1 MDRNIKIVDSGLEY
15 YTLEP
20 CDSIILGRMYD
31 NDADTIVI
39 ERPEAEKNSV
49 CTMIITN
56 PMGSVVDHIIM
67 ENDKY
72 NIKNVVSQNSYV
84 KIGFSFSR
92 QDGYIKNTAIIIG
105 SFLSAQKP
113 DGFVPVEPEQ
123 KKNLD
128 YLVSYGFTDSKLV
141 GNELQFFNMNGDK
154 VVAFDLSPFT
164 QEQSDLGELDASK
177 ETFVKGKKTSNLTN
191 DGDGASPFATEQW
204 VTEHGV
210 GVTIDTEM
218 SDTST
223 NPVQNK
229 VIKEYVD
236 VEVNTINQEI
246 DSIGTSISDT
256 NQKVE
261 QLNSQVDGIN
271 NKLNN
276 KANLNEENNFTGIN
290 KFNAETQFNGTIE
303 IHNNDININNG
314 VLKTTNEN
322 NDIVTKYAPDK
333 ITITKNG
340 DTQTNEL
347 ELPNKSGILA
357 TTDDINEKVG
367 FKYTKLKNVDI
378 NNNKEDAIIT
388 EDTDASISMYHQ
400 NGTTQAGITASK
412 SYVEMATVDTSTE
425 KASTAKVALS
435 SEVVTIETQ
444 DTTGKGTKILVSPDD
459 ISFNDRPKVK
469 DNGNKI
475 DVAIKT
481 DLDNYIPT
489 QSENGTHYSQVNN
502 ENGQFS
508 VHISKNGDTADL
520 HNLIINKDGV
530 FITSKVKVQ
539 GDAEVSGSVTV
550 KETETLKVKDNI
562 VITNADGI
570 DLVDMSGLGIRKNSN
585 DTYGI
590 VYDPASDSVKLGL
603 GKLDTTGKF
612 TFNEGEGQ
620 PVAVRDDSSL
630 LVDGHLIKWD
640 ATNNKFVDCGKD
652 MADIATANT
661 IATRTADGALKA
673 TAIADIDI
681 ENQTDDTVATKKD
694 IKNKQ
699 DKLTAGT
706 NITIEGSTISS
717 SEPIAEAIRDNTVQ
731 IEGENGS
738 LLIGGANTSY
748 NNNGVISIGKN
759 AKGDSSRNYTIAI
772 GGYAYAKGGISIGES
787 SQSTDGVTIGY
798 LAKGTATDTIQ
809 LGSGTNS
816 TANSFQI
823 NDDNIYKTK
832 THTLTVQNI
841 EQDGNPVYGILSGNA
856 DPTTE
861 TVGKQFQFYV
871 NTASKKLFQCMAVT
885 TTTEEPIITTYE
897 WQTVGDETLA
907 KQIQNNEIQIK
918 NSNGGFQAGG
928 NNKGAL
934 LGGSIG
940 NSSNTANGG
949 SVGYEA
955 VSSNGGAVGSGA
967 KAGHGGAIGWGAVA
981 TSGFAGGYNAKT
993 VNGTTNI
1000 NAVQLGT
1007 GTNAME
1013 NSLQIYDDNIYNANT
1028 HTLTVRNAQVNG
1040 NNVYGVLQG
1049 ETDPT
1054 EATVGAVGQCY
1065 LNTTTQKYYICV
1077 SDANSTYTW
1086 KSFAVDDD
1094 LADKLATNE
1103 FNIYVGTAD
1112 ACSNT
1117 NGDFGQCV
1125 QIYNKDGTFYA
1136 QRQFLFDKNDFVQE
1150 GDDANKKYSLAS
1162 DVMRTSAITDD
1173 TGTATDKVISQ
1184 KGATDNFVPKKTA
1197 ETGIL
1202 KAYCVNGEKSDDV
1215 CSVSMLGEAGAIAR
1229 YNGQKQLCVTVDPT
1243 DINHVTRKKYVD
1255 DNKVDKTG
1263 GTISGNLAIQGNLTV
1278 TGETTTE
1285 KQKTLDVEDNFI
1297 YTNANKVELT
1307 ALLSGLAIYK
1317 NGTDI
1322 YAIAYDPATDS
1333 VKLGLGTRDEQ
1344 GVFHFNTGEG
1354 SPVAVRADS
1363 ADLTDN
1369 HIIIW
1374 DATNHKLID
1383 SGKTLDDLAKK
1394 TGATFTGNIV
1404 LNSDTAIQSQ
1414 SVLSTNLQKFDLM
1427 KRNEK
1432 GYVEVGNSEDELQ
1445 LFGNLSMPTY
1455 NGNYLALKS
1464 DVTAA
1469 LNVRTILNTQTLTA
1483 DKGSWYN
1490 QFATITP
1497 IWDGSTYKK
1506 QYDFY
1511 GSIGSLGQGTVTI
1524 TVPVTMSSLR
1534 NLTCG
1539 SSGEWKNWER
1549 VNAVRIAFTS
1559 NTTFAITISDDQGS
1573 AHNVDFHLTFIN
1585 D

>member
-20 CDSIILGRMYD
+20 CDCIILGRMYD

-39 ERPEAEKNSV
+39 ERPEAEKDSV

-92 QDGYIKNTAIIIG
+92 QDGYIKNTAIIVG

-123 KKNLD
+123 KKNFD
-128 YLVSYGFTDSKLV
+128 YLASYGFTDSKLV

-154 VVAFDLSPFT
+154 VIAFDLSPFT
-164 QEQSDLGELDASK
+164 QEQSDLGELDESK

-210 GVTIDTEM
+210 GVTVDTEM
-218 SDTST
+218 SDTSI

-246 DSIGTSISDT
+246 DSIGTSITAT

-694 IKNKQ
+694 IKSKQ

-706 NITIEGSTISS
+706 NITIEGSTISA

-731 IEGENGS
+731 IVRQTGS
-738 LLIGGANTSY
+738 SKSFKAGGANTNSRIDSIAIGDNALGSGG
-748 NNNGVISIGKN
+748 NNPIAIGKN
-759 AKGDSSRNYTIAI
+759 TVAQGNNTISL
-772 GGYAYAKGGISIGES
+772 GYNARAQAEN
-787 SQSTDGVTIGY
+787 
-798 LAKGTATDTIQ
+798 AIQ
-809 LGSGTNS
+809 LGQGTNS

-823 NDDNIYKTK
+823 RADNIYKTD

-841 EQDGNPVYGILSGNA
+841 EQDGKPVYGILSGTA

-861 TVGKQFQFYV
+861 TIGNQFQFYV
-871 NTASKKLFQCMAVT
+871 NTTSKKLFQCLAVT
-885 TTTEEPIITTYE
+885 TTTEEPITTTYE
-897 WQTVGDETLA
+897 WQSVGDETLA
-907 KQIQNNEIQIK
+907 KQIQNNEVQIQNGYKLLLAKAKSNSDGIAIGNDANNDFWNGISIGHDVSTHGQAIAIGVGSSATATDAIALGHSAKATADSAIQIGMGT
-918 NSNGGFQAGG
+918 N
-928 NNKGAL
+928 
-934 LGGSIG
+934 
-940 NSSNTANGG
+940 NTAN
-949 SVGYEA
+949 
-955 VSSNGGAVGSGA
+955 
-967 KAGHGGAIGWGAVA
+967 
-981 TSGFAGGYNAKT
+981 
-993 VNGTTNI
+993 
-1000 NAVQLGT
+1000 
-1007 GTNAME
+1007 
-1013 NSLQIYDDNIYNANT
+1013 SLKILRDNIYNATT
-1028 HTLTVRNAQVNG
+1028 HTLTVKNAQVNG
-1040 NNVYGVLQG
+1040 NNVYGILQG

-1054 EATVGAVGQCY
+1054 ETTVGAVSQFY
-1065 LNTTTQKYYICV
+1065 LNTDSK
-1077 SDANSTYTW
+1077 ALW
-1086 KSFAVDDD
+1086 
-1094 LADKLATNE
+1094 
-1103 FNIYVGTAD
+1103 
-1112 ACSNT
+1112 
-1117 NGDFGQCV
+1117 QCV
-1125 QIYNKDGTFYA
+1125 
-1136 QRQFLFDKNDFVQE
+1136 
-1150 GDDANKKYSLAS
+1150 
-1162 DVMRTSAITDD
+1162 AIT
-1173 TGTATDKVISQ
+1173 TATDATTYSWQQVGGASEKKYLHVIEYSSAVPNAIVTANIISNSSDAFTNRTLYDWLIDNNYNAIS
-1184 KGATDNFVPKKTA
+1184 KYYVATGSLLPTLDTPPLFVGANCVYGLYAKPGVSLESEKVPK
-1197 ETGIL
+1197 
-1202 KAYCVNGEKSDDV
+1202 Y
-1215 CSVSMLGEAGAIAR
+1215 
-1229 YNGQKQLCVTVDPT
+1229 
-1243 DINHVTRKKYVD
+1243 
-1255 DNKVDKTG
+1255 
-1263 GTISGNLAIQGNLTV
+1263 
-1278 TGETTTE
+1278 
-1285 KQKTLDVEDNFI
+1285 I
-1297 YTNANKVELT
+1297 YTQQRVNQSSELKINNQI
-1307 ALLSGLAIYK
+1307 SYVI
-1317 NGTDI
+1317 NN
-1322 YAIAYDPATDS
+1322 IAGKRFASDFA
-1333 VKLGLGTRDEQ
+1333 
-1344 GVFHFNTGEG
+1344 F
-1354 SPVAVRADS
+1354 
-1363 ADLTDN
+1363 
-1369 HIIIW
+1369 
-1374 DATNHKLID
+1374 KLID
-1383 SGKTLDDLAKK
+1383 T
-1394 TGATFTGNIV
+1394 V
-1404 LNSDTAIQSQ
+1404 
-1414 SVLSTNLQKFDLM
+1414 
-1427 KRNEK
+1427 
-1432 GYVEVGNSEDELQ
+1432 VEL
-1445 LFGNLSMPTY
+1445 
-1455 NGNYLALKS
+1455 
-1464 DVTAA
+1464 
-1469 LNVRTILNTQTLTA
+1469 
-1483 DKGSWYN
+1483 
-1490 QFATITP
+1490 
-1497 IWDGSTYKK
+1497 
-1506 QYDFY
+1506 
-1511 GSIGSLGQGTVTI
+1511 
-1524 TVPVTMSSLR
+1524 
-1534 NLTCG
+1534 
-1539 SSGEWKNWER
+1539 
-1549 VNAVRIAFTS
+1549 
-1559 NTTFAITISDDQGS
+1559 
-1573 AHNVDFHLTFIN
+1573 
-1585 D
+1585 

>member
-39 ERPEAEKNSV
+39 ERPEAEKDSV

-56 PMGSVVDHIIM
+56 SVGKVVDHIIM

-72 NIKNVVSQNSYV
+72 SIKNNVSQNNYV

-92 QDGYIKNTAIIIG
+92 QDGYVKNSAIVVG
-105 SFLSAQKP
+105 SFLMAQKP
-113 DGFVPVEPEQ
+113 DGFVPLEPEQ

-128 YLVSYGFTDSKLV
+128 YLAGYGFTDSKLV

-164 QEQSDLGELDASK
+164 QEQSDLSELDESK

-210 GVTIDTEM
+210 GVEADTEM

-246 DSIGTSISDT
+246 DSIGTSIADT

-290 KFNAETQFNGTIE
+290 KFNTETQFNGTIE

-322 NDIVTKYAPDK
+322 DDIVTKYAPDK
-333 ITITKNG
+333 ITTTKNG

-347 ELPNKSGILA
+347 KLPNKSGILA
-357 TTDDINEKVG
+357 TIDDINEKVG

-388 EDTDASISMYHQ
+388 ENTDATISMYHQ

-562 VITNADGI
+562 VITNADGV

-652 MADIATANT
+652 MAETATANT

-706 NITIEGSTISS
+706 NITIAGSTISS
-717 SEPIAEAIRDNTVQ
+717 SEPIAEAIRDNTTQ
-731 IEGENGS
+731 IVPTSGG
-738 LLIGGANTSY
+738 LAIGGAKKSTFNGNIAIGDEAETFTGSTS
-748 NNNGVISIGKN
+748 ISIGSAAKSGYQGIAMGGSADSHFGIGAISIGLYAN
-759 AKGDSSRNYTIAI
+759 ANKDTNIAI
-772 GGYAYAKGGISIGES
+772 GSQARAINSYATSVGSSALSSGFGATSYGNNANATGGDSIALGRLS
-787 SQSTDGVTIGY
+787 DANKDGSYQIGR
-798 LAKGTATDTIQ
+798 
-809 LGSGTNS
+809 GTNA
-816 TANSFQI
+816 TANSLQI
-823 NDDNIYKTK
+823 KDDNIYKTD

-841 EQDGNPVYGILSGNA
+841 EQDGNPVYGILSGDA

-871 NTASKKLFQCMAVT
+871 NTTSKKLFQCMSVT
-885 TTTEEPIITTYE
+885 TTTEEPITTTYE
-897 WQTVGDETLA
+897 WQAVGDETLA
-907 KQIQNNEIQIK
+907 KQIQNNEVQIRP
-918 NSNGGFQAGG
+918 SSGGLA
-928 NNKGAL
+928 
-934 LGGSIG
+934 LGGAIKSSSAEDIAIG
-940 NSSNTANGG
+940 YNAQNTNNLSTAIGR
-949 SVGYEA
+949 
-955 VSSNGGAVGSGA
+955 GA
-967 KAGHGGAIGWGAVA
+967 KAGFQGTALGNGADSSSGTGGLALGRGSTTKA
-981 TSGFAGGYNAKT
+981 TY
-993 VNGTTNI
+993 
-1000 NAVQLGT
+1000 AVQLGL
-1007 GTNAME
+1007 GTNSTA
-1013 NSLQIYDDNIYNANT
+1013 NSLQIQNDNIYKADT
-1028 HTLTVRNAQVNG
+1028 HTLTVQNAQVNG
-1040 NNVYGVLQG
+1040 NNVYGILQG
-1049 ETDPT
+1049 ETNPT
-1054 EATVGAVGQCY
+1054 GATVGAVGQFYISTATDPASLWLCTKVETVDS
-1065 LNTTTQKYYICV
+1065 TT
-1077 SDANSTYTW
+1077 TYTW
-1086 KSFAVDDD
+1086 TKQGGS
-1094 LADKLATNE
+1094 
-1103 FNIYVGTAD
+1103 
-1112 ACSNT
+1112 
-1117 NGDFGQCV
+1117 
-1125 QIYNKDGTFYA
+1125 
-1136 QRQFLFDKNDFVQE
+1136 E
-1150 GDDANKKYSLAS
+1150 G
-1162 DVMRTSAITDD
+1162 
-1173 TGTATDKVISQ
+1173 G
-1184 KGATDNFVPKKTA
+1184 G
-1197 ETGIL
+1197 
-1202 KAYCVNGEKSDDV
+1202 
-1215 CSVSMLGEAGAIAR
+1215 
-1229 YNGQKQLCVTVDPT
+1229 KQLYQHNV
-1243 DINHVTRKKYVD
+1243 
-1255 DNKVDKTG
+1255 
-1263 GTISGNLAIQGNLTV
+1263 ALT
-1278 TGETTTE
+1278 T
-1285 KQKTLDVEDNFI
+1285 
-1297 YTNANKVELT
+1297 
-1307 ALLSGLAIYK
+1307 
-1317 NGTDI
+1317 
-1322 YAIAYDPATDS
+1322 
-1333 VKLGLGTRDEQ
+1333 
-1344 GVFHFNTGEG
+1344 
-1354 SPVAVRADS
+1354 
-1363 ADLTDN
+1363 
-1369 HIIIW
+1369 
-1374 DATNHKLID
+1374 
-1383 SGKTLDDLAKK
+1383 
-1394 TGATFTGNIV
+1394 
-1404 LNSDTAIQSQ
+1404 
-1414 SVLSTNLQKFDLM
+1414 
-1427 KRNEK
+1427 
-1432 GYVEVGNSEDELQ
+1432 
-1445 LFGNLSMPTY
+1445 
-1455 NGNYLALKS
+1455 
-1464 DVTAA
+1464 
-1469 LNVRTILNTQTLTA
+1469 
-1483 DKGSWYN
+1483 
-1490 QFATITP
+1490 
-1497 IWDGSTYKK
+1497 GSTSTY
-1506 QYDFY
+1506 
-1511 GSIGSLGQGTVTI
+1511 ITTI
-1524 TVPVTMSSLR
+1524 
-1534 NLTCG
+1534 
-1539 SSGEWKNWER
+1539 
-1549 VNAVRIAFTS
+1549 
-1559 NTTFAITISDDQGS
+1559 ISDDESLFDETKLIQWLITNGNTSSEKVFPVVGHDETSLISSGS
-1573 AHNVDFHLTFIN
+1573 RVKYAPVGIFSRSASRMGIILYNLGNPVKTNLIIDDKQVKVVTDTFYDFVDNSIYFKSDTVVAL
-1585 D
+1585 

>member
-67 ENDKY
+67 ENNKY
-72 NIKNVVSQNSYV
+72 NIKNIVSQNSYV

-92 QDGYIKNTAIIIG
+92 QDGYIKNTAIIVG

-128 YLVSYGFTDSKLV
+128 YLTLYGFTDSKLV

-154 VVAFDLSPFT
+154 VVAFDLSPFM

-246 DSIGTSISDT
+246 DSIGTSITDT
-256 NQKVE
+256 NQKVK
-261 QLNSQVDGIN
+261 QLNSQVGEIN
-271 NKLNN
+271 NKLSD

-290 KFNAETQFNGTIE
+290 KFNTETQFNGTIE

-314 VLKTTNEN
+314 VLKTTNAN

-333 ITITKNG
+333 ITIAKNG

-347 ELPNKSGILA
+347 GFPNKSGILA
-357 TTDDINEKVG
+357 TADDINEKVG

-378 NNNKEDAIIT
+378 NSNKEDAIIT

-489 QSENGTHYSQVNN
+489 QSENGTHYSLVNN

-530 FITSKVKVQ
+530 FITNKVKVQ
-539 GDAEVSGSVTV
+539 GNAEVSGSVTV

-585 DTYGI
+585 YTYGI

-652 MADIATANT
+652 IADTATANT

-706 NITIEGSTISS
+706 NITIEGSTISA
-717 SEPIAEAIRDNTVQ
+717 SEPIAEAIRDNTTQ
-731 IEGENGS
+731 IVPTSGEVK
-738 LLIGGANTSY
+738 IGGANSQGSGIAIGRDANTAGGNFQTICIGNDSKSTS
-748 NNNGVISIGKN
+748 GS
-759 AKGDSSRNYTIAI
+759 AAIAI
-772 GGYAYAKGGISIGES
+772 GGHTTANASNAIAVGYMSKSDVQNSIAVGVRAQSKGDGNVVIGNEATGFNWGGTNNMQVVLGAYAHSTAGKAHQIG
-787 SQSTDGVTIGY
+787 
-798 LAKGTATDTIQ
+798 A
-809 LGSGTNS
+809 GTNS
-816 TANSFQI
+816 TANSFQV
-823 NDDNIYKTK
+823 NDDNIYKTN

-841 EQDGNPVYGILSGNA
+841 EQNGNPVYGILSGNA

-861 TVGKQFQFYV
+861 TAGKQFQFYV
-871 NTASKKLFQCMAVT
+871 NTTSKKLFQCMAVT
-885 TTTEEPIITTYE
+885 TTTEEPITTTYE
-897 WQTVGDETLA
+897 WQSVGDETLA
-907 KQIQNNEIQIK
+907 KQIQDNTTQIAGSQSNYFQGGTSNESRAVY
-918 NSNGGFQAGG
+918 NCT
-928 NNKGAL
+928 L
-934 LGGSIG
+934 IG
-940 NSSNTANGG
+940 NGAGMYSQGSNATALGTQATA
-949 SVGYEA
+949 SPDSIAVGYRA
-955 VSSNGGAVGSGA
+955 VTTDN
-967 KAGHGGAIGWGAVA
+967 A
-981 TSGFAGGYNAKT
+981 TNS
-993 VNGTTNI
+993 
-1000 NAVQLGT
+1000 VQLGQ
-1007 GTNAME
+1007 GTNKTA
-1013 NSLQIYDDNIYNANT
+1013 NSFQVNADNIYKTDT
-1028 HTLTVRNAQVNG
+1028 HTLTVQNAQING

-1229 YNGQKQLCVTVDPT
+1229 YNWQKQLCVTVDPT

-1255 DNKVDKTG
+1255 DNKLDKKGGNITGQLSVQGNPVYGVELGVDDPDRSDFGVAGQLYIRKIADLNTETGMWFHPG
-1263 GTISGNLAIQGNLTV
+1263 GTRWIKLAKSTDLDT
-1278 TGETTTE
+1278 ETTNRTTE
-1285 KQKTLDVEDNFI
+1285 D
-1297 YTNANKVELT
+1297 
-1307 ALLSGLAIYK
+1307 
-1317 NGTDI
+1317 
-1322 YAIAYDPATDS
+1322 
-1333 VKLGLGTRDEQ
+1333 
-1344 GVFHFNTGEG
+1344 
-1354 SPVAVRADS
+1354 
-1363 ADLTDN
+1363 
-1369 HIIIW
+1369 
-1374 DATNHKLID
+1374 
-1383 SGKTLDDLAKK
+1383 
-1394 TGATFTGNIV
+1394 
-1404 LNSDTAIQSQ
+1404 
-1414 SVLSTNLQKFDLM
+1414 TNLQTQITNIDTTISSYGDIVTHNINEFASAESLTTKADVNASNLTAENVTSWLNKLGIKFDLLFTGALDND
-1427 KRNEK
+1427 KEVTLKNGNTYDFLLCTCDAWSNTGGAFLIPTKNVTPIVKTEETYGSFACGSNGTVRGTTAFIK
-1432 GYVEVGNSEDELQ
+1432 GNFNNKTNKLHTWGGYDNTQQSGQMYIRKIYGV
-1445 LFGNLSMPTY
+1445 NLS
-1455 NGNYLALKS
+1455 KS
-1464 DVTAA
+1464 
-1469 LNVRTILNTQTLTA
+1469 
-1483 DKGSWYN
+1483 
-1490 QFATITP
+1490 
-1497 IWDGSTYKK
+1497 
-1506 QYDFY
+1506 
-1511 GSIGSLGQGTVTI
+1511 
-1524 TVPVTMSSLR
+1524 
-1534 NLTCG
+1534 
-1539 SSGEWKNWER
+1539 
-1549 VNAVRIAFTS
+1549 
-1559 NTTFAITISDDQGS
+1559 
-1573 AHNVDFHLTFIN
+1573 
-1585 D
+1585 

>member
-20 CDSIILGRMYD
+20 CDCIILGRMYD

-39 ERPEAEKNSV
+39 ERPEAEKDSV

-67 ENDKY
+67 ENDRY

-92 QDGYIKNTAIIIG
+92 QDGYIKNTAIVVG
-105 SFLSAQKP
+105 SFLYAQKP

-123 KKNLD
+123 KKNFD
-128 YLVSYGFTDSKLV
+128 YLASYGFTDSKLV

-164 QEQSDLGELDASK
+164 QEQSDLGELDESK

-191 DGDGASPFATEQW
+191 DGDGTSPFATEQW

-210 GVTIDTEM
+210 GVTVDTEM

-246 DSIGTSISDT
+246 DSIGTSITDT
-256 NQKVE
+256 NQKVK
-261 QLNSQVDGIN
+261 QLNSQVGEIN
-271 NKLNN
+271 NKLSD

-290 KFNAETQFNGTIE
+290 KFNTETQFNGTIE

-314 VLKTTNEN
+314 VLKTTNAN

-333 ITITKNG
+333 ITIAKNG

-347 ELPNKSGILA
+347 GFPNKSGILA
-357 TTDDINEKVG
+357 TADDINEKVG

-378 NNNKEDAIIT
+378 NSNKEDAIIT

-489 QSENGTHYSQVNN
+489 QSENGTHYSLVNN

-530 FITSKVKVQ
+530 FITNKVKVQ
-539 GDAEVSGSVTV
+539 GNAEVSGSVTV

-585 DTYGI
+585 YTYGI

-652 MADIATANT
+652 IADTATANT

-706 NITIEGSTISS
+706 NITIEGSTISA
-717 SEPIAEAIRDNTVQ
+717 SEPIAEAIRDNTTQIKPTSGGLAIGGAIKPQNSDAIAIGGTSARALGSGDVAIGDNAICYTSGNYKIAIGHNANANKERSIAVGINANTDAARAIQFGFGTNTKEDSLQIFGDNIYDAKNHVATFQNLQIGGVDEYPTLSGADAPTTTTVGKVKQFYVETTTPALYYCSSITGTGTTEDPYVYNWTQAGGADEELRNNTVQ
-731 IEGENGS
+731 IVPTSGEVK
-738 LLIGGANTSY
+738 IGGANSQGSGIAIGRDANTAGGNFQTICIGNDSKSTS
-748 NNNGVISIGKN
+748 GS
-759 AKGDSSRNYTIAI
+759 AAIAI
-772 GGYAYAKGGISIGES
+772 GGHTTANASNAIAVGYMSKSDVQNSIAVGVRAQSKGDGNVVIGNEATGFNWGGTNNMQVVLGAYAHSTAGKAHQIG
-787 SQSTDGVTIGY
+787 
-798 LAKGTATDTIQ
+798 A
-809 LGSGTNS
+809 GTNS
-816 TANSFQI
+816 TANSFQV
-823 NDDNIYKTK
+823 NADNIYKTD
-832 THTLTVQNI
+832 THTLTVQN
-841 EQDGNPVYGILSGNA
+841 A
-856 DPTTE
+856 
-861 TVGKQFQFYV
+861 
-871 NTASKKLFQCMAVT
+871 
-885 TTTEEPIITTYE
+885 
-897 WQTVGDETLA
+897 
-907 KQIQNNEIQIK
+907 QI
-918 NSNGGFQAGG
+918 
-928 NNKGAL
+928 
-934 LGGSIG
+934 
-940 NSSNTANGG
+940 
-949 SVGYEA
+949 
-955 VSSNGGAVGSGA
+955 
-967 KAGHGGAIGWGAVA
+967 
-981 TSGFAGGYNAKT
+981 
-993 VNGTTNI
+993 
-1000 NAVQLGT
+1000 
-1007 GTNAME
+1007 
-1013 NSLQIYDDNIYNANT
+1013 
-1028 HTLTVRNAQVNG
+1028 NG

-1065 LNTTTQKYYICV
+1065 LNTTTKKYYICV
-1077 SDANSTYTW
+1077 SDSNGTYVW
-1086 KSFAVDDD
+1086 KSLAVDDD

-1112 ACSNT
+1112 ACTNA

-1125 QIYNKDGTFYA
+1125 QIYNKDGTFYT
-1136 QRQFLFDKNDFVQE
+1136 QRQFLFNKNDFVQE
-1150 GDDANKKYSLAS
+1150 GDDAGKKYSLAG
-1162 DVMRTSAITDD
+1162 DVMRTSAITDE

-1215 CSVSMLGEAGAIAR
+1215 CSVSMLGEAGSIAR
-1229 YNGQKQLCVTVDPT
+1229 YNWQKQLCVTVDPT

-1255 DNKVDKTG
+1255 DNKLDKKGGNITGLLSVQGNPVYGVELGVDDPDRSDFGVAGQLYIRKIADLNTETGMWFHPG
-1263 GTISGNLAIQGNLTV
+1263 GTRWIKLAKSTDIDT
-1278 TGETTTE
+1278 ETTNRTTE
-1285 KQKTLDVEDNFI
+1285 D
-1297 YTNANKVELT
+1297 
-1307 ALLSGLAIYK
+1307 
-1317 NGTDI
+1317 
-1322 YAIAYDPATDS
+1322 
-1333 VKLGLGTRDEQ
+1333 
-1344 GVFHFNTGEG
+1344 
-1354 SPVAVRADS
+1354 
-1363 ADLTDN
+1363 
-1369 HIIIW
+1369 
-1374 DATNHKLID
+1374 
-1383 SGKTLDDLAKK
+1383 
-1394 TGATFTGNIV
+1394 
-1404 LNSDTAIQSQ
+1404 
-1414 SVLSTNLQKFDLM
+1414 TNLQKQITNIDTTISSYGDIVTHNINEFASAESLTTKADVNASNLTAENVTSWLNKLGIKFDL
-1427 KRNEK
+1427 
-1432 GYVEVGNSEDELQ
+1432 
-1445 LFGNLSMPTY
+1445 LFSGSLTSSQTTTIPT
-1455 NGNYLALKS
+1455 A
-1464 DVTAA
+1464 
-1469 LNVRTILNTQTLTA
+1469 
-1483 DKGSWYN
+1483 
-1490 QFATITP
+1490 P
-1497 IWDGSTYKK
+1497 
-1506 QYDFY
+1506 QYDFLMCCWDGWKNTGGAFIVPTTKITPGVADNKWTY
-1511 GSIGSLGQGTVTI
+1511 GSMNAGTNGQIKGTTCWARINLDNATGKIECWGGYDGTQEANQSYVRRIYGI
-1524 TVPVTMSSLR
+1524 TLSKS
-1534 NLTCG
+1534 
-1539 SSGEWKNWER
+1539 
-1549 VNAVRIAFTS
+1549 
-1559 NTTFAITISDDQGS
+1559 
-1573 AHNVDFHLTFIN
+1573 
-1585 D
+1585 